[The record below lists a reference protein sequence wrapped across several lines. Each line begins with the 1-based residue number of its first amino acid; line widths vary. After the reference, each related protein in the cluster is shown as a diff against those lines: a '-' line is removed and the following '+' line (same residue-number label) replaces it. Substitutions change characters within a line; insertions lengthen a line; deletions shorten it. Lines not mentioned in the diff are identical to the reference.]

1 MMEYLL
7 ISSGE
12 ALEKKTGSAP
22 HGAGPVFFSLISL
35 WLFLG
40 FDE

>member
-22 HGAGPVFFSLISL
+22 GGVEPVFFSLISL
-35 WLFLG
+35 P
-40 FDE
+40 